1 MIRYDDVGSLSKKLT
16 NFVINMNM
24 QTALSS
30 LVILA
35 SIALLLGMI
44 NESIITAQSLLII
57 IITGFILYLFFKK
70 EYSNKIK
77 KLKIKNRLLKKNSI
91 LDELCTNKKTR
102 KTELCNRYHT
112 AKQNFYTISNMLLQR
127 YNIND

>member
-1 MIRYDDVGSLSKKLT
+1 
-16 NFVINMNM
+16 MNM

-57 IITGFILYLFFKK
+57 IITGFIYYICFLKK
-70 EYSNKIK
+70 EY
-77 KLKIKNRLLKKNSI
+77 
-91 LDELCTNKKTR
+91 E
-102 KTELCNRYHT
+102 
-112 AKQNFYTISNMLLQR
+112 
-127 YNIND
+127 